1 MGLLGR
7 FLDVDVRADVVDELL
22 RANVRLFIVRPVV
35 ELRKLQWRWMQL
47 MQFGLLRH
55 GKLGLVRPREQ
66 LWFVRQL
73 RIVWMLELRL
83 LRQLRVCFLRR
94 VRLLRVQFL
103 QRLWNGA
110 VLWLLRQL
118 QWGQLRAG
126 LCQRKLQR
134 RIVCRRFVWNRQLC
148 GRCASLEA
156 GEQPADS

>member
-7 FLDVDVRADVVDELL
+7 FLDVDVRPDVVDELL
-22 RANVRLFIVRPVV
+22 RTDVRRLIVCPIVGMW
-35 ELRKLQWRWMQL
+35 KLLWRW

-55 GKLGLVRPREQ
+55 GELGVVRPREQ

-73 RIVWMLELRL
+73 RILWMLELRL

-103 QRLWNGA
+103 QQLWNGA

-134 RIVCRRFVWNRQLC
+134 RIVCRRFLRNRQLC
-148 GRCASLEA
+148 GRCAGLEA